1 MFRNIRRSEAT
12 ELFSFRS
19 SNHTS
24 TYIQDNIFTI
34 MQQPHQIYLTRFQQQ
49 SLYMG
54 ARDERDI
61 AARRTGKTDGLVAP
75 YVWMTSNSM
84 PGMLGA
90 WVAVSRQQGFSKTIP
105 GTMAAMER
113 MFGFQIGI
121 HMGWGRPPKH
131 VRPSIFKPKSYEN
144 IIWFA
149 NGAQWALISLS
160 QTASANSYTFSA
172 CVGDECRFFP
182 KKKVDEELMPALSGQ
197 THPLGDI
204 NFSDYNPLY
213 RSTRFVSDASL
224 TAKGSWLEREDEK
237 LDLEIETGRFKGK
250 TYRWVQNELEEYAD
264 KIIRYNDLLYNAKKT
279 GHSLRVVSVEEKTMI
294 RAVAL
299 KMLKH
304 EGMFRILPNHGN
316 RITKNMV
323 DMAVYYKLVTA
334 EDAEL
339 IYDYEYLITPDED
352 FEMQMFLRSK
362 KFQDDY
368 LRELRRSAFV
378 VRRAST
384 LENVDVLGEEYIRQM
399 KRDLPPYTF
408 MVSILNVKI
417 KKSNDGFY
425 SNLDID
431 HVHGY
436 IPDEIDPL
444 SQANFRTEKATGII
458 GGKKITSESYQ
469 PDFKELSER
478 NDCRMD
484 ADCVNDLPLY
494 LAFDYNANI
503 NTLVVGQ
510 VYQRDGVEAVN
521 VIKSFYVKNERKLRE
536 LVDDFSHYY
545 APKRAVNRDVVYYY
559 DATAKQGASYALTDE
574 RFYQAVIKELERN
587 GWNVTAIDMGVPE
600 KHEVKHRIIN
610 NALAGIEYPAI
621 RINQTQNPDLIIALQ
636 LCEVSIGYQGFRKD
650 KSQEKKAETED
661 NLPLQQRTDFT
672 DAFDSLYLGCKF
684 WRGNIGWFVLPDGR
698 NV

>member
-1 MFRNIRRSEAT
+1 
-12 ELFSFRS
+12 
-19 SNHTS
+19 
-24 TYIQDNIFTI
+24 

-264 KIIRYNDLLYNAKKT
+264 KVIRYNDLLYNAKKT
-279 GHSLRVVSVEEKTMI
+279 GHSLRVVSVEEKTII

-304 EGMFRILPNHGN
+304 EGMFRILPNHGKK
-316 RITKNMV
+316 ITKNMV
-323 DMAVYYKLVTA
+323 DMAVNYKLVTA

-458 GGKKITSESYQ
+458 GGKKITAESYQ
-469 PDFKELSER
+469 PDLKELSER

-484 ADCVNDLPLY
+484 SDCVNDLPLY

-545 APKRAVNRDVVYYY
+545 APKRAVNRDVVYFY

-610 NALAGIEYPAI
+610 DGLAGIEYPAI
-621 RINQTQNPDLIIALQ
+621 RINQPNNPDLIIALQ
-636 LCEVSIGYQGFRKD
+636 LCEVSIGYQGFKKD
-650 KSQEKKAETED
+650 KSQEKKPETED

>member
-1 MFRNIRRSEAT
+1 
-12 ELFSFRS
+12 
-19 SNHTS
+19 
-24 TYIQDNIFTI
+24 

-264 KIIRYNDLLYNAKKT
+264 KVIRYNDLLYNAKKT
-279 GHSLRVVSVEEKTMI
+279 GHSLRVVSVEEKTII

-323 DMAVYYKLVTA
+323 DMAVNYKLVTA

-469 PDFKELSER
+469 PDLKELSER

-484 ADCVNDLPLY
+484 SDCINDLPLY

-521 VIKSFYVKNERKLRE
+521 VIKSFYVKNERKLRD

-545 APKRAVNRDVVYYY
+545 APKRAVNRDVVYFY

-610 NALAGIEYPAI
+610 NGLAGIEYPAI
-621 RINQTQNPDLIIALQ
+621 RINQPNNPDLIIALQ

-650 KSQEKKAETED
+650 KSQEKKPETEE

>member
-1 MFRNIRRSEAT
+1 
-12 ELFSFRS
+12 
-19 SNHTS
+19 
-24 TYIQDNIFTI
+24 

-149 NGAQWALISLS
+149 NGVQWALISLS

-237 LDLEIETGRFKGK
+237 LDLEIETGKFKGK

-264 KIIRYNDLLYNAKKT
+264 KVIRYNDLLYNAKKT
-279 GHSLRVVSVEEKTMI
+279 GHTPHVVPAEVKTMI
-294 RAVAL
+294 RAVVL

-304 EGMFRILPNHGN
+304 EGMFRILPNHGKK
-316 RITKNMV
+316 ITKNMV
-323 DMAVYYKLVTA
+323 DMAVNYKLVTA

-339 IYDYEYLITPDED
+339 IYDYEYLLTPEED

-384 LENVDVLGEEYIRQM
+384 LENVDILGEEYIRQM

-431 HVHGY
+431 HVHGD

-458 GGKKITSESYQ
+458 GGKKITAESYQ
-469 PDFKELSER
+469 PDLKELSER

-484 ADCVNDLPLY
+484 SDCVNDLPLY

-600 KHEVKHRIIN
+600 QHEVKHRIIN
-610 NALAGIEYPAI
+610 NGLAGIEYPAI
-621 RINQTQNPDLIIALQ
+621 RINQPNNPDLIIALQ

-650 KSQEKKAETED
+650 KSQEKKPETED

>member
-1 MFRNIRRSEAT
+1 
-12 ELFSFRS
+12 
-19 SNHTS
+19 
-24 TYIQDNIFTI
+24 

-264 KIIRYNDLLYNAKKT
+264 KVIRYNDLLYNAKKT
-279 GHSLRVVSVEEKTMI
+279 GHSLRVVSVEEKTII

-323 DMAVYYKLVTA
+323 DMAINYKLVTA
-334 EDAEL
+334 EDAKL

-469 PDFKELSER
+469 PDLKELSER

-484 ADCVNDLPLY
+484 SDCVNDLPLY

-510 VYQRDGVEAVN
+510 VYQRDGLEAVN

-545 APKRAVNRDVVYYY
+545 APKRAVNRDVVYFY

-600 KHEVKHRIIN
+600 QHEVKHRIIN
-610 NALAGIEYPAI
+610 NGLAGIEYPAI
-621 RINQTQNPDLIIALQ
+621 RINQPNNPDLIIAMQ

-650 KSQEKKAETED
+650 KSQEKKPETED

>member
-1 MFRNIRRSEAT
+1 
-12 ELFSFRS
+12 
-19 SNHTS
+19 
-24 TYIQDNIFTI
+24 

-237 LDLEIETGRFKGK
+237 LDLEIETGKFKGK
-250 TYRWVQNELEEYAD
+250 TYRWVQGELEDYAD
-264 KIIRYNDLLYNAKKT
+264 KVIRYNDLLYNAKKT
-279 GHSLRVVSVEEKTMI
+279 GHTPHVVPAEVKTMI

-299 KMLKH
+299 KMLNH
-304 EGMFRILPNHGN
+304 EGMFRILPNHGKK
-316 RITKNMV
+316 ITKNMV
-323 DMAVYYKLVTA
+323 DMAVNYKLVTA

-339 IYDYEYLITPDED
+339 IYDYEYLLTPEED

-436 IPDEIDPL
+436 INDSGIDPL
-444 SQANFRTEKATGII
+444 TMANWSTQKATGII
-458 GGKKITSESYQ
+458 DGKKITSESYQ
-469 PDFKELSER
+469 PDLKELSER

-536 LVDDFSHYY
+536 LVDDFSRYY
-545 APKRAVNRDVVYYY
+545 APKRAVNRDVVYFY

-610 NALAGIEYPAI
+610 NGLAGIEYPAI
-621 RINQTQNPDLIIALQ
+621 RINQLNNPDLIIAMQ

-650 KSQEKKAETED
+650 KSQEKKPETEE

-684 WRGNIGWFVLPDGR
+684 WRGNIGWFVLPDGK

>member
-1 MFRNIRRSEAT
+1 
-12 ELFSFRS
+12 
-19 SNHTS
+19 
-24 TYIQDNIFTI
+24 

-264 KIIRYNDLLYNAKKT
+264 KVIRYNDLLYNAKKT
-279 GHSLRVVSVEEKTMI
+279 GHSLRVVSVEEKTII

-304 EGMFRILPNHGN
+304 EGMFRILPNHGK

-323 DMAVYYKLVTA
+323 DMAVNYKLVTA

-469 PDFKELSER
+469 PDLKELSER

-484 ADCVNDLPLY
+484 SDCVNDLPLY

-545 APKRAVNRDVVYYY
+545 APKRAVNRDVVYFY
-559 DATAKQGASYALTDE
+559 DSTAKQGASYALTDE

-621 RINQTQNPDLIIALQ
+621 RINQPNNPDLIIALQ

>member
-1 MFRNIRRSEAT
+1 
-12 ELFSFRS
+12 
-19 SNHTS
+19 
-24 TYIQDNIFTI
+24 

-250 TYRWVQNELEEYAD
+250 IYRWVQNELEEYAD
-264 KIIRYNDLLYNAKKT
+264 KVIRYNDLLYNAKKT
-279 GHSLRVVSVEEKTMI
+279 GHSLRVVSVEEKTII

-323 DMAVYYKLVTA
+323 DMAVNYKLVTA

-458 GGKKITSESYQ
+458 GGKKITAESYQ
-469 PDFKELSER
+469 PDLKELSER

-484 ADCVNDLPLY
+484 SDCINDLPLY

-510 VYQRDGVEAVN
+510 VYQRDGLEAVN

-587 GWNVTAIDMGVPE
+587 GWKVTAIDMGVPE

-610 NALAGIEYPAI
+610 NGLAGIEYPAI
-621 RINQTQNPDLIIALQ
+621 RINQPNNPDLIIALQ

-650 KSQEKKAETED
+650 KSQEKKPETED

>member
-1 MFRNIRRSEAT
+1 
-12 ELFSFRS
+12 
-19 SNHTS
+19 
-24 TYIQDNIFTI
+24 

-264 KIIRYNDLLYNAKKT
+264 KVIRYNDLLYNAKKT
-279 GHSLRVVSVEEKTMI
+279 GHSLRVVSVEEKTII

-304 EGMFRILPNHGN
+304 EGMFRILPNHGKK
-316 RITKNMV
+316 ITKNMV
-323 DMAVYYKLVTA
+323 DMAVNYKLVTA

-417 KKSNDGFY
+417 KKSDDGFY

-458 GGKKITSESYQ
+458 GGKKITAESYQ
-469 PDFKELSER
+469 PDLKELSER

-484 ADCVNDLPLY
+484 SDCINDLPLY

-587 GWNVTAIDMGVPE
+587 GWKVTAIDMGVPE

-610 NALAGIEYPAI
+610 NGLAGIEYPAI
-621 RINQTQNPDLIIALQ
+621 RINQPNNPDLIIALQ

-650 KSQEKKAETED
+650 KSQEKKPETED

>member
-1 MFRNIRRSEAT
+1 
-12 ELFSFRS
+12 
-19 SNHTS
+19 
-24 TYIQDNIFTI
+24 

-264 KIIRYNDLLYNAKKT
+264 KVIRYNDLLYNAKKT
-279 GHSLRVVSVEEKTMI
+279 GHSPRVVSVEEKTII

-304 EGMFRILPNHGN
+304 EGMFRILPNHGKK
-316 RITKNMV
+316 ITKNMV
-323 DMAVYYKLVTA
+323 DMAVNYKLVTA

-458 GGKKITSESYQ
+458 GGKKITAESYQ
-469 PDFKELSER
+469 PDLKELSER

-484 ADCVNDLPLY
+484 SDCVNDLPLY

-510 VYQRDGVEAVN
+510 VYQRDGLEAVN

-545 APKRAVNRDVVYYY
+545 APKRAVNRDVVYFY

-600 KHEVKHRIIN
+600 QHEVKHRIIN
-610 NALAGIEYPAI
+610 NGLAGIEYPAI
-621 RINQTQNPDLIIALQ
+621 RINQPNNPDLIIALQ

-650 KSQEKKAETED
+650 KSQEKKPETED

>member
-1 MFRNIRRSEAT
+1 
-12 ELFSFRS
+12 
-19 SNHTS
+19 
-24 TYIQDNIFTI
+24 

-264 KIIRYNDLLYNAKKT
+264 KVIRYNDLLYNAKKT
-279 GHSLRVVSVEEKTMI
+279 GHSLRVVSVEEKTII

-304 EGMFRILPNHGN
+304 EGMFRILPNHGK

-323 DMAVYYKLVTA
+323 DMAVNYKLVTA

-458 GGKKITSESYQ
+458 GGKKITAESYQ
-469 PDFKELSER
+469 PDLKELSER

-484 ADCVNDLPLY
+484 SDCINDLPLY

-510 VYQRDGVEAVN
+510 VYQRDGVETVN
-521 VIKSFYVKNERKLRE
+521 VIKSFYVKNERKLRD

-610 NALAGIEYPAI
+610 NGLAGIEYPAI
-621 RINQTQNPDLIIALQ
+621 RINQPNNPDLIIALQ

-650 KSQEKKAETED
+650 KSQEKKPETED

>member
-1 MFRNIRRSEAT
+1 
-12 ELFSFRS
+12 
-19 SNHTS
+19 
-24 TYIQDNIFTI
+24 

-264 KIIRYNDLLYNAKKT
+264 KVIRYNDLLYNAKKT
-279 GHSLRVVSVEEKTMI
+279 GHSLRVVSVEEKTII

-304 EGMFRILPNHGN
+304 EGMFRILPNHGKK
-316 RITKNMV
+316 ITKNMV
-323 DMAVYYKLVTA
+323 DMAVKYKLVTA

-458 GGKKITSESYQ
+458 GGKKITAESYQ
-469 PDFKELSER
+469 PDLKELSER

-484 ADCVNDLPLY
+484 SDCINDLPLY

-587 GWNVTAIDMGVPE
+587 GWKVTAIDMGVPE

-610 NALAGIEYPAI
+610 NGLAGIEYPAI
-621 RINQTQNPDLIIALQ
+621 RINQPNNPDLIIALQ

-650 KSQEKKAETED
+650 KSQEKKPETED

>member
-1 MFRNIRRSEAT
+1 
-12 ELFSFRS
+12 
-19 SNHTS
+19 
-24 TYIQDNIFTI
+24 

-49 SLYMG
+49 SLYMS

-237 LDLEIETGRFKGK
+237 LDLEIETGKFKGK
-250 TYRWVQNELEEYAD
+250 TYRWVQGELEDYAD
-264 KIIRYNDLLYNAKKT
+264 KVIRYNDLLYNAKKT
-279 GHSLRVVSVEEKTMI
+279 GHTPHVVPAEVKTMI

-304 EGMFRILPNHGN
+304 EGMFRILPNHGKK
-316 RITKNMV
+316 ITKNMV
-323 DMAVYYKLVTA
+323 DMAVNYKLVTA

-339 IYDYEYLITPDED
+339 IYDYEYLLTPEED

-484 ADCVNDLPLY
+484 ADCMNDLPLY

-545 APKRAVNRDVVYYY
+545 APKRAVKRDVVYFY

-610 NALAGIEYPAI
+610 NGLAGIEYPAI
-621 RINQTQNPDLIIALQ
+621 RINQPNNPDLIIAMQ

-650 KSQEKKAETED
+650 KSQEKKPETEE

-684 WRGNIGWFVLPDGR
+684 WRSNICWFVLPNGR

>member
-1 MFRNIRRSEAT
+1 
-12 ELFSFRS
+12 
-19 SNHTS
+19 
-24 TYIQDNIFTI
+24 

-264 KIIRYNDLLYNAKKT
+264 KVIRYNDLLYNAKKT
-279 GHSLRVVSVEEKTMI
+279 GHSLRVVSVEEKTII

-323 DMAVYYKLVTA
+323 DMAVNYKLVTA

-458 GGKKITSESYQ
+458 GGKKITAESYQ
-469 PDFKELSER
+469 PDLKELSER

-484 ADCVNDLPLY
+484 SDCINDLPLY

-510 VYQRDGVEAVN
+510 VYQRDGVETVN
-521 VIKSFYVKNERKLRE
+521 VIKSFYVKNERKLRD

-559 DATAKQGASYALTDE
+559 DSTAKQGASYALTDE

-610 NALAGIEYPAI
+610 NGLAGIEYPAI
-621 RINQTQNPDLIIALQ
+621 RINQPNNPDLIIALQ

-650 KSQEKKAETED
+650 KSQEKKPETEE

>member
-1 MFRNIRRSEAT
+1 
-12 ELFSFRS
+12 
-19 SNHTS
+19 
-24 TYIQDNIFTI
+24 

-264 KIIRYNDLLYNAKKT
+264 KVIRYNDLLYNAKKT
-279 GHSLRVVSVEEKTMI
+279 GHSLRVVSVEEKTII

-304 EGMFRILPNHGN
+304 EGMFRILPNHGK

-323 DMAVYYKLVTA
+323 DMAVNYKLVTA

-469 PDFKELSER
+469 PDLKELSER

-510 VYQRDGVEAVN
+510 VYQRDGVETVN
-521 VIKSFYVKNERKLRE
+521 VIKSFYVKNERKLRD

-559 DATAKQGASYALTDE
+559 DSTAKQGASYALTDE

-610 NALAGIEYPAI
+610 NGLAGIEYPAI
-621 RINQTQNPDLIIALQ
+621 RINQPNNPDLIIALQ

-650 KSQEKKAETED
+650 KSQEKKPETEE

>member
-1 MFRNIRRSEAT
+1 
-12 ELFSFRS
+12 
-19 SNHTS
+19 
-24 TYIQDNIFTI
+24 

-264 KIIRYNDLLYNAKKT
+264 KVIRYNDLLYNAKKT
-279 GHSLRVVSVEEKTMI
+279 GHSLRVVSVEEKTII

-323 DMAVYYKLVTA
+323 DMAVNYKLVTA

-384 LENVDVLGEEYIRQM
+384 LENVDILGEEYIRQM

-469 PDFKELSER
+469 PDLKELSER

-484 ADCVNDLPLY
+484 SDCVNDLPLY

-510 VYQRDGVEAVN
+510 VYQRDGVETVN

-559 DATAKQGASYALTDE
+559 DSTAKQGASYALTDE
-574 RFYQAVIKELERN
+574 RYYQAVIKELERN

-600 KHEVKHRIIN
+600 RHEVKHRIIN
-610 NALAGIEYPAI
+610 NGLAGIEYPAI
-621 RINQTQNPDLIIALQ
+621 RINQPNNPDLIIALQ

-650 KSQEKKAETED
+650 KSQEKKPETED

>member
-1 MFRNIRRSEAT
+1 
-12 ELFSFRS
+12 
-19 SNHTS
+19 
-24 TYIQDNIFTI
+24 

-131 VRPSIFKPKSYEN
+131 VRPSIFKPKSYDN

-237 LDLEIETGRFKGK
+237 LDLEIETGMFKGK

-264 KIIRYNDLLYNAKKT
+264 KVIRYNDLLYNAKKS
-279 GHSLRVVSVEEKTMI
+279 GHTPHVVPTDVKTMI
-294 RAVAL
+294 RAIAL

-304 EGMFRILPNHGN
+304 EGMFRILPKHGDHL
-316 RITKNMV
+316 TKNMV
-323 DMAVYYKLVTA
+323 DMAVNYKLVTA

-339 IYDYEYLITPDED
+339 IFDYEYLLTPEED

-362 KFQDDY
+362 KFQDGY

-399 KRDLPPYTF
+399 KRDLPAYTF

-436 IPDEIDPL
+436 IPDEVDPL

-458 GGKKITSESYQ
+458 GGKKITAESYQ
-469 PDFKELSER
+469 PDLKELSER

-484 ADCVNDLPLY
+484 SDCINSLPLY
-494 LAFDYNANI
+494 IAMDYNANI

-510 VYQRDGVEAVN
+510 IYQRDGIECLN

-536 LVDDFSHYY
+536 IIADFSNYY
-545 APKRAVNRDVVYYY
+545 APKRAVNRDVTYFY
-559 DATAKQGASYALTDE
+559 DATAKQGGSYASTDE
-574 RFYQAVIKELERN
+574 RFYMTVIKEMERY
-587 GWNVTAIDMGVPE
+587 GWKVTAIDMGVPE
-600 KHEVKHRIIN
+600 HHEVKHKIIN
-610 NALAGIEYPAI
+610 EALAGITGPAI
-621 RINQTQNPDLIIALQ
+621 RINQPNNADLIIALQ
-636 LCEVSIGYQGFRKD
+636 LCEVQISYRGFHKD
-650 KSQEKKAETED
+650 KSQEKKPEKED

-672 DAFDSLYLGCKF
+672 DAFDSLYLGYKLF
-684 WRGNIGWFVLPDGR
+684 LGSQGYFVLPSGR
-698 NV
+698 KC

>member
-1 MFRNIRRSEAT
+1 
-12 ELFSFRS
+12 
-19 SNHTS
+19 
-24 TYIQDNIFTI
+24 

-237 LDLEIETGRFKGK
+237 LDLEIETGMFKGK
-250 TYRWVQNELEEYAD
+250 TYRWVQGELEDYAD
-264 KIIRYNDLLYNAKKT
+264 KVIRYNDLLYNAKKT
-279 GHSLRVVSVEEKTMI
+279 GHTPHVVPAEVKTMI

-304 EGMFRILPNHGN
+304 EGMFRILPNHGK

-323 DMAVYYKLVTA
+323 DMAVNYKLVTA

-399 KRDLPPYTF
+399 KRDLTPYTF

-444 SQANFRTEKATGII
+444 SQANFRTEKTTGII
-458 GGKKITSESYQ
+458 GGKKITAESYQ
-469 PDFKELSER
+469 PDLKELSER

-536 LVDDFSHYY
+536 LVDDFSRYY
-545 APKRAVNRDVVYYY
+545 APKRAVNRDVVYFY

-610 NALAGIEYPAI
+610 NGLAGIEYPAI
-621 RINQTQNPDLIIALQ
+621 RINQLNNPDLIIAMQ

-650 KSQEKKAETED
+650 KSQEKKPETEE

-684 WRGNIGWFVLPDGR
+684 WRDNIGWVVLPDGR

>member
-1 MFRNIRRSEAT
+1 
-12 ELFSFRS
+12 
-19 SNHTS
+19 
-24 TYIQDNIFTI
+24 

-264 KIIRYNDLLYNAKKT
+264 KVIRYNYLLYNAKKT
-279 GHSLRVVSVEEKTMI
+279 GHSLRVVSVEEKTII

-304 EGMFRILPNHGN
+304 EGMFRILPNHGKK
-316 RITKNMV
+316 ITKNMV
-323 DMAVYYKLVTA
+323 DMAVNYKLVTA

-458 GGKKITSESYQ
+458 GGKKITAESYQ
-469 PDFKELSER
+469 PDLKELSER

-484 ADCVNDLPLY
+484 SDCINDLPLY

-545 APKRAVNRDVVYYY
+545 APKRAVNRDVVYFY
-559 DATAKQGASYALTDE
+559 DSTAKQGASYALTDE
-574 RFYQAVIKELERN
+574 RYYQAVIKELERN

-600 KHEVKHRIIN
+600 RHEVKHRIIN

-621 RINQTQNPDLIIALQ
+621 RINQPNNPDLIIALQ

>member
-1 MFRNIRRSEAT
+1 
-12 ELFSFRS
+12 
-19 SNHTS
+19 
-24 TYIQDNIFTI
+24 

-149 NGAQWALISLS
+149 NGAQWSLISLS

-197 THPLGDI
+197 THPLGDV

-264 KIIRYNDLLYNAKKT
+264 KVIRYNDLLYNAKKM
-279 GHSLRVVSVEEKTMI
+279 GHSLRVVSVEEKTII

-304 EGMFRILPNHGN
+304 EGMFRILPNHGK

-323 DMAVYYKLVTA
+323 DMAVNYKLVTA

-469 PDFKELSER
+469 PDLKELSER

-484 ADCVNDLPLY
+484 SDCVNDLPLY

-545 APKRAVNRDVVYYY
+545 APKRAVNRDVVYFY
-559 DATAKQGASYALTDE
+559 DSTAKQGASYALTDE

-621 RINQTQNPDLIIALQ
+621 RINQPNNPDLIIALQ

>member
-1 MFRNIRRSEAT
+1 
-12 ELFSFRS
+12 
-19 SNHTS
+19 
-24 TYIQDNIFTI
+24 

-264 KIIRYNDLLYNAKKT
+264 KVIRYNDLLYNAKKT
-279 GHSLRVVSVEEKTMI
+279 GHSLRVVSVEEKTII

-323 DMAVYYKLVTA
+323 DMAVNYKLVTA
-334 EDAEL
+334 EDAKL

-469 PDFKELSER
+469 PDLKELSER

-484 ADCVNDLPLY
+484 SDCVNDLPLY

-510 VYQRDGVEAVN
+510 VYQRDGLEAVN

-545 APKRAVNRDVVYYY
+545 APKRAVNRDVVYFY

-600 KHEVKHRIIN
+600 KHEVKYRIIN
-610 NALAGIEYPAI
+610 NGLAGIEYPAI
-621 RINQTQNPDLIIALQ
+621 RINQPNNPDLIIALQ

>member
-1 MFRNIRRSEAT
+1 
-12 ELFSFRS
+12 
-19 SNHTS
+19 
-24 TYIQDNIFTI
+24 

-172 CVGDECRFFP
+172 CAGDECRFFP

-264 KIIRYNDLLYNAKKT
+264 KVIRYNDLLYNAKKT
-279 GHSLRVVSVEEKTMI
+279 GHSLRVVSVEEKTII

-323 DMAVYYKLVTA
+323 DMAVNYKLVTA

-469 PDFKELSER
+469 PDLKELSER

-484 ADCVNDLPLY
+484 SDCVNDLPLY

-559 DATAKQGASYALTDE
+559 DSTAKQGASYALTDE
-574 RFYQAVIKELERN
+574 RYYQAVIKELERN

-600 KHEVKHRIIN
+600 RHEVKHRIIN
-610 NALAGIEYPAI
+610 NGLAGIEYPAI
-621 RINQTQNPDLIIALQ
+621 RINQPNNPDLIIALQ

-650 KSQEKKAETED
+650 KSQEKKPETED

>member
-1 MFRNIRRSEAT
+1 
-12 ELFSFRS
+12 
-19 SNHTS
+19 
-24 TYIQDNIFTI
+24 
-34 MQQPHQIYLTRFQQQ
+34 MQKPHQIYLTRFQQQ

-149 NGAQWALISLS
+149 NGSQWALISLS

-237 LDLEIETGRFKGK
+237 LDLEIETGKFKGK
-250 TYRWVQNELEEYAD
+250 TYRWVQGELEDYAD
-264 KIIRYNDLLYNAKKT
+264 KVIRYNDLLYNAKKT
-279 GHSLRVVSVEEKTMI
+279 GHTPHVVPAEVKTMI

-304 EGMFRILPNHGN
+304 EGMFRILPNHGKK
-316 RITKNMV
+316 ITKNMV
-323 DMAVYYKLVTA
+323 DMAVNYKLVTA

-339 IYDYEYLITPDED
+339 IYDYEYLITPEED

-436 IPDEIDPL
+436 INDSGIDPL
-444 SQANFRTEKATGII
+444 TMANWSTQKATGII
-458 GGKKITSESYQ
+458 DGKKITSESYQ
-469 PDFKELSER
+469 PDLKELSER

-536 LVDDFSHYY
+536 LVDDFSRYY
-545 APKRAVNRDVVYYY
+545 APKRAVNRDVVYFY

-610 NALAGIEYPAI
+610 NGLAGIEYPAI
-621 RINQTQNPDLIIALQ
+621 RINQLNNPDLIIAMQ

-650 KSQEKKAETED
+650 KSQEKKPETEE

-684 WRGNIGWFVLPDGR
+684 WRGNIGWFVLPDGK

>member
-1 MFRNIRRSEAT
+1 
-12 ELFSFRS
+12 
-19 SNHTS
+19 
-24 TYIQDNIFTI
+24 

-237 LDLEIETGRFKGK
+237 LDLEIETGKFKGK
-250 TYRWVQNELEEYAD
+250 TYRWVQGELEDYAD
-264 KIIRYNDLLYNAKKT
+264 KVIRYNDLLYNAKKT
-279 GHSLRVVSVEEKTMI
+279 RHTPHVVPTEVKTMI

-304 EGMFRILPNHGN
+304 EGMFRILPNHGKK
-316 RITKNMV
+316 ITKNMV
-323 DMAVYYKLVTA
+323 DMAVNYKLVTA

-339 IYDYEYLITPDED
+339 IYDYEYLLTPEED

-362 KFQDDY
+362 KFQDEY

-436 IPDEIDPL
+436 INDSGIDPL
-444 SQANFRTEKATGII
+444 TMANWSTQNATGII
-458 GGKKITSESYQ
+458 DGKKITSESYQ
-469 PDFKELSER
+469 PDLKELSER

-536 LVDDFSHYY
+536 LVDDFSRYY
-545 APKRAVNRDVVYYY
+545 APKRAVNRDVVYFY

-610 NALAGIEYPAI
+610 NGLAGIEYPAI
-621 RINQTQNPDLIIALQ
+621 RINQLNNPDLIIAMQ

-650 KSQEKKAETED
+650 KSQEKKPETEE

>member
-1 MFRNIRRSEAT
+1 
-12 ELFSFRS
+12 
-19 SNHTS
+19 
-24 TYIQDNIFTI
+24 

-237 LDLEIETGRFKGK
+237 LDLEIETGKFKGK
-250 TYRWVQNELEEYAD
+250 TYRWVQGELEDYAD
-264 KIIRYNDLLYNAKKT
+264 KVIRYNDLLYNAKKT
-279 GHSLRVVSVEEKTMI
+279 GHTPHVVPAEVKTMI

-304 EGMFRILPNHGN
+304 EGMFRILPNHGKK
-316 RITKNMV
+316 ITKNMV
-323 DMAVYYKLVTA
+323 DMAVNYKLVTA

-339 IYDYEYLITPDED
+339 IYDYEYLLTPEED

-362 KFQDDY
+362 KFQDEY

-436 IPDEIDPL
+436 INDSGIDPL
-444 SQANFRTEKATGII
+444 TMANWSTQKATGII
-458 GGKKITSESYQ
+458 DGKKITSESYQ
-469 PDFKELSER
+469 PDLKELSER

-484 ADCVNDLPLY
+484 SDCINDLPLY

-536 LVDDFSHYY
+536 LVDDFSRYY

-559 DATAKQGASYALTDE
+559 DSTAKQGASYALTDE

-610 NALAGIEYPAI
+610 NGLAGIEYPAI
-621 RINQTQNPDLIIALQ
+621 RINQLNNPDLIIALQ

-650 KSQEKKAETED
+650 KSQEKKPETEE

-672 DAFDSLYLGCKF
+672 DAFDTLYLGCKF

>member
-1 MFRNIRRSEAT
+1 
-12 ELFSFRS
+12 
-19 SNHTS
+19 
-24 TYIQDNIFTI
+24 

-264 KIIRYNDLLYNAKKT
+264 KVIRYNDLLYNAKKT
-279 GHSLRVVSVEEKTMI
+279 GHSLRVVSVEEKTII

-323 DMAVYYKLVTA
+323 DMAVNYKLVTA

-469 PDFKELSER
+469 PDLKELSER

-521 VIKSFYVKNERKLRE
+521 VIKSFYVKNERKLRD

-610 NALAGIEYPAI
+610 NGLAGIEYPAI
-621 RINQTQNPDLIIALQ
+621 RINQPNNPDLIIALQ

-650 KSQEKKAETED
+650 KSQEKKPETEE

>member
-1 MFRNIRRSEAT
+1 
-12 ELFSFRS
+12 
-19 SNHTS
+19 
-24 TYIQDNIFTI
+24 

-182 KKKVDEELMPALSGQ
+182 KKKVDEDLMPALSGQ

-264 KIIRYNDLLYNAKKT
+264 KVIRYNDLLYNAKKT
-279 GHSLRVVSVEEKTMI
+279 GHSLRVVSVEEKTII

-304 EGMFRILPNHGN
+304 EGMFRILPNHGKK
-316 RITKNMV
+316 ITKNMV
-323 DMAVYYKLVTA
+323 DMAVNYKLVTA

-469 PDFKELSER
+469 PDLKELSER

-484 ADCVNDLPLY
+484 SDCINDLPLY

-510 VYQRDGVEAVN
+510 VYQRDGLEAVN

-545 APKRAVNRDVVYYY
+545 APKRAVNRDVVYFY

-610 NALAGIEYPAI
+610 NGLAGIEYPAI
-621 RINQTQNPDLIIALQ
+621 RINQPNNPDLIIALQ

>member
-1 MFRNIRRSEAT
+1 
-12 ELFSFRS
+12 
-19 SNHTS
+19 
-24 TYIQDNIFTI
+24 

-113 MFGFQIGI
+113 LFGFQIGI

-131 VRPSIFKPKSYEN
+131 VRPSIFKPKNYDN

-204 NFSDYNPLY
+204 NFTDHNPLY

-224 TAKGSWLEREDEK
+224 TAKGSWLEREEEK
-237 LDLEIETGRFKGK
+237 LDLEIETGIFKGK
-250 TYRWVQNELEEYAD
+250 TYRWVQGELEEYAD
-264 KIIRYNDLLYNAKKT
+264 KVIRYNDLLYNAKKT
-279 GHSLRVVSVEEKTMI
+279 GHTPHVVPAEVKTMI

-304 EGMFRILPNHGN
+304 EGMFRILPNHGQKV
-316 RITKNMV
+316 TKNMV
-323 DMAVYYKLVTA
+323 DMAVNYKLVTA

-339 IYDYEYLITPDED
+339 IYDYEYLLTPEED

-362 KFQDDY
+362 KFQEGY

-444 SQANFRTEKATGII
+444 SQATFRTEKATGII

-484 ADCVNDLPLY
+484 SDCVNDLPLY

-510 VYQRDGVEAVN
+510 VYQRDGVETVN

-545 APKRAVNRDVVYYY
+545 APKRAVNRDVVYFY

-610 NALAGIEYPAI
+610 NGLAGIEYPAI
-621 RINQTQNPDLIIALQ
+621 RINQPNNPDLIIAMQ

-650 KSQEKKAETED
+650 KSQEKKPETED

-684 WRGNIGWFVLPDGR
+684 WRGNIGWFVLPDGK

>member
-1 MFRNIRRSEAT
+1 
-12 ELFSFRS
+12 
-19 SNHTS
+19 
-24 TYIQDNIFTI
+24 

-264 KIIRYNDLLYNAKKT
+264 KVIRYNDLLYNAKKT
-279 GHSLRVVSVEEKTMI
+279 GHSLRVVSVEEKTII

-304 EGMFRILPNHGN
+304 EGMFRILPNHGKK
-316 RITKNMV
+316 ITKNMV
-323 DMAVYYKLVTA
+323 DMAVNYKLVTA

-469 PDFKELSER
+469 PDLKELSER

-484 ADCVNDLPLY
+484 SDCVNDLPLY

-510 VYQRDGVEAVN
+510 VYQRDGVETVN
-521 VIKSFYVKNERKLRE
+521 VIKSFYVKNERKLRD

-610 NALAGIEYPAI
+610 NGLAGIEYPAI
-621 RINQTQNPDLIIALQ
+621 RINQPNNPDLIIALQ

>member
-1 MFRNIRRSEAT
+1 
-12 ELFSFRS
+12 
-19 SNHTS
+19 
-24 TYIQDNIFTI
+24 

-90 WVAVSRQQGFSKTIP
+90 WVAISRQQGFSKTIP

-237 LDLEIETGRFKGK
+237 LDLEIETGKFKGK
-250 TYRWVQNELEEYAD
+250 TYRWVQGELEDYAD
-264 KIIRYNDLLYNAKKT
+264 KVIRYNDLLYNAKKT
-279 GHSLRVVSVEEKTMI
+279 GHTPHVVPAEVKTMI

-304 EGMFRILPNHGN
+304 EGMFRILPNHGKK
-316 RITKNMV
+316 ITKNMV
-323 DMAVYYKLVTA
+323 DMAVKYKLVTA
-334 EDAEL
+334 DDAEL
-339 IYDYEYLITPDED
+339 IYDYEYLLTPEED

-362 KFQDDY
+362 KFQDGY

-436 IPDEIDPL
+436 INDSGIDPL
-444 SQANFRTEKATGII
+444 TMANWSTQKATGII
-458 GGKKITSESYQ
+458 DGKKITSESYQ
-469 PDFKELSER
+469 PDLKELSER

-510 VYQRDGVEAVN
+510 VYQRDGVETVN

-536 LVDDFSHYY
+536 LVDDFSRYY
-545 APKRAVNRDVVYYY
+545 APKRAVNRDVVYFY

-610 NALAGIEYPAI
+610 NGLAGIEYPAI
-621 RINQTQNPDLIIALQ
+621 RINQLNNPDLIIAMQ

-650 KSQEKKAETED
+650 KSQEKKPETEE